1 MNYRVTWTI
10 DVEAAS
16 PLEAARKAQEIQR
29 DPESIAT
36 IFDIIPFTHD
46 AEGRITRFNEVSVD
60 LMGE

>member
-1 MNYRVTWTI
+1 MGMSQSYGTPN
-10 DVEAAS
+10 
-16 PLEAARKAQEIQR
+16 